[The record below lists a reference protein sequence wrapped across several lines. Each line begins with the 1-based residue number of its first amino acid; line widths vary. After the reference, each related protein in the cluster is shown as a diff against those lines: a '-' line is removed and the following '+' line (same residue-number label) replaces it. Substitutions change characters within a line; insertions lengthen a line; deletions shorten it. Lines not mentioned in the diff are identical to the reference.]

1 MPGMEAPLTSFSP
14 AIAPSGATF
23 YRGGRIPQFTNNFF
37 VATLRGTLLLRVV
50 VDSTGRRIT
59 AQERLLE
66 GAYGRLRDAVM
77 GPDGHLYICTNNR
90 DGRGTPAQ
98 GDDRILRIAPAL

>member
-1 MPGMEAPLTSFSP
+1 M
-14 AIAPSGATF
+14 
-23 YRGGRIPQFTNNFF
+23 
-37 VATLRGTLLLRVV
+37 
-50 VDSTGRRIT
+50 
-59 AQERLLE
+59 LE

-77 GPDGHLYICTNNR
+77 GPDGHLYFVTNNR